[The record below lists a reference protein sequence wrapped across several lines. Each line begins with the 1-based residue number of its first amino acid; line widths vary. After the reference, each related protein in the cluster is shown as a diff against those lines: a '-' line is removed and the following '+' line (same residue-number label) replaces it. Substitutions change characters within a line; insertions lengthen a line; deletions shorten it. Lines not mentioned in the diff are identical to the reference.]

1 MEEKKEPTVKSNVI
15 LHLLLLLLLLLLL
28 RGDAVYDERLQSFC
42 HG

>member
-15 LHLLLLLLLLLLL
+15 LHLLLLLLLLL
-28 RGDAVYDERLQSFC
+28 RGDAVYDERLHSFC